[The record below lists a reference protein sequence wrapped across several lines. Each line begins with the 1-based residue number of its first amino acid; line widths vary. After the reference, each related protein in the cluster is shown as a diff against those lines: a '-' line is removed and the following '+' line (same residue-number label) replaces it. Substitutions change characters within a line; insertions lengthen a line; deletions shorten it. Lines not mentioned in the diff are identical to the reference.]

1 MKSCKL
7 EKKLSVVCVLLYF
20 IAVASSL
27 AVEINVA
34 NYSFETPDLSPD
46 GAQAGIPEWN
56 INGPAAGV
64 AHNGWNGGQ
73 IDLANSDGEQI
84 AWLNAYADQGN
95 ELASS
100 AIWQGVDQTYE
111 VGQSYQLTVGVARAA
126 WNPTNDDA
134 QLQIRLWY
142 QTTTATTIGSVT
154 VTASELNWSS
164 GGDLIDYT
172 VTLPKVLAT
181 DAWAGK
187 QIGIWII
194 ATHNSGGKGDWVVD
208 NVRLTI
214 PDIASNPH
222 PGDRETLVDVAAPLG
237 WDAPTVFTPVGYNIH
252 VGTDPNVNGASEIG
266 WTGTEIEPA
275 VDLEYS
281 LTHATTYYWRVDAL
295 EPNSPTPI
303 VHTGT
308 TWSFMTAPPVPV
320 VTADPISQT
329 VASGT
334 VIDLSVTALNAD
346 TYTWYQS
353 EDSIAD
359 AGDVN
364 VGTGR
369 TIQVTVDDI
378 SKEGWYYCA
387 ASNAIDSDTSGMA
400 RIMIKRLVG
409 HWDFEGDLTDKVA
422 GAGPTHDGSAT
433 DPNFVAGVPEIG
445 GQGYQFYGDGRV
457 VTVADSDEYFNF
469 YCQGLTIICWVKN
482 QNPAVWDTI
491 CSKEYEREL
500 GFSGAK
506 GFYLGR
512 SNGGLGAFAIRP
524 YEAVGGSYNVDD
536 WHQLAAVLD
545 PAAGKIRVYVDGVLG
560 KESTVNPANFN
571 KPNLAPLI
579 FGAESTD
586 GTIGAS
592 TAAIDDLKIYNYAL
606 DGGQIAQQYVDLM
619 GGFICVGGNPAS
631 DLSGDCQVNLED
643 LGILAAD
650 WLNSNRIE

>member
-1 MKSCKL
+1 MQKYNFKPL
-7 EKKLSVVCVLLYF
+7 LTVVCVSLLL
-20 IAVASSL
+20 IAVGSSL
-27 AVEINVA
+27 AVEITVN

-46 GAQAGIPEWN
+46 RAQTGIPSWN
-56 INGPAAGV
+56 INGPAAGI

-84 AWLNAYADQGN
+84 AWLNAYAHPTN
-95 ELASS
+95 ELSNS
-100 AIWQGVDQTYE
+100 AIWQSVNQFYE
-111 VGQSYQLTVGVARAA
+111 IGQSYQLTVGVARAA
-126 WNPTNDDA
+126 WNPTSDDA

-142 QTTTATTIGSVT
+142 ATSTATTIASVT
-154 VTASELNWSS
+154 VTASELNWSN

-172 VTLPKVLAT
+172 ATLPKVLAT

-194 ATHNSGGKGDWVVD
+194 ATHNSNSKGDWVVD

-214 PDIASNPH
+214 PDIALNPH
-222 PGDRETLVDVAAPLG
+222 PVDREALVDVAAPLS
-237 WDAPTVFTPVGYNIH
+237 WDSPTVFTPVGYNVYI
-252 VGTDPNVNGASEIG
+252 GTDPNVNDASELN

-281 LTHATTYYWRVDAL
+281 LAHATTYYWRVDAL
-295 EPNSPTPI
+295 EPNNPTPI
-303 VHTGT
+303 VHTGN
-308 TWSFMTAPPVPV
+308 TWSFTTAPPVPV
-320 VTADPISQT
+320 ITVDPVSQT

-334 VIDLSVTALNAD
+334 VIDLSVSALNAD

-353 EDSIAD
+353 EDAIAD
-359 AGDVN
+359 AGDFN

-369 TIQVTVDDI
+369 ILQVAVDDI
-378 SKEGWYYCA
+378 SKEGWYYCV
-387 ASNAIDSDTSGMA
+387 ASNAVDSDTSAMA
-400 RIMIKRLVG
+400 RVMTRRLVG
-409 HWDFEGDLTDKVA
+409 YWDFEGDLADKVA
-422 GAGPTHDGSAT
+422 GSVPTHNGSAV
-433 DPNFVAGVPEIG
+433 DPNFAAGVPQIG

-457 VTVADSDEYFNF
+457 VTVENSDQYFNF
-469 YCQGLTIICWVKN
+469 YPQGLTISCWVKN

-500 GFSGAK
+500 GYSGAK

-512 SNGGLGAFAIRP
+512 SNGGFGAFAIRP
-524 YEAVGGSYNVDD
+524 YEAVGGSFSVDG
-536 WHQLAAVLD
+536 WHQLVAVHD
-545 PAAGKIRVYVDGVLG
+545 PAAGTIRVYVDGVLS
-560 KESTVNPANFN
+560 KELAANAANFN

-586 GTIGAS
+586 GSTGAS
-592 TAAIDDLKIYNYAL
+592 SATIDDLKIYNYAL
-606 DGGQIAQQYVDLM
+606 DDTLIAQQYVEVM

-643 LGILAAD
+643 LSILAD
-650 WLNSNRIE
+650 NWLNSNRVE